1 MLYTRLRSGNVD
13 NVYGDLFAQEYAFD
27 SGNDVMVNRLYYSF
41 PVGDFT
47 VVGGPVVRMDDML
60 PVWPSAYPAAMTY
73 DFFTYAGAP
82 GAYNLALG
90 GGAGVY
96 WTSDDFTVSTSYLST
111 NANQS
116 DPNMG
121 GFMTDGAG
129 SSATTQ
135 IAYAPEN
142 WGVAAAYTYASGANG
157 PGLYV
162 GNATEGAAA
171 ASAASNTDSFGVS
184 GWWVPEESGI
194 IPSISAGYGGTW
206 AEYMGDD
213 VYTNSWY
220 VGLEWEDAFVD
231 GNSLGFAVGQPT
243 WIAETDDGDL
253 NEEAGFAYELFYKF
267 QVTDNIS
274 VTPAITY
281 LSKPYPEQGSN
292 GMSAF
297 SGLIKTQ
304 FKF

>member
-1 MLYTRLRSGNVD
+1 MS
-13 NVYGDLFAQEYAFD
+13 NVYTGLFAQEYGFD
-27 SGNDVMVNRLYYSF
+27 SGNTVKIARLYYSF

-60 PVWPSAYPAAMTY
+60 PVWPSAYPSAMTY

-90 GGAGVY
+90 AGAGVY

-111 NANQS
+111 NGNDS
-116 DPNMG
+116 NPNTG
-121 GFMTDGAG
+121 GIGTNGADF
-129 SSATTQ
+129 SATTQ

-142 WGVAAAYTYASGANG
+142 WGIAAAYTKASGNSDK
-157 PGLYV
+157 LYI
-162 GNATEGAAA
+162 GNANPA
-171 ASAASNTDSFGVS
+171 GVS
-184 GWWVPEESGI
+184 ISGLGGQTNSWGLSAWWMPEESGW
-194 IPSISAGYGGTW
+194 IPSVSTGVGMTYAD
-206 AEYMGDD
+206 APGDD
-213 VYTNSWY
+213 EESASWY
-220 VGLEWEDAFVD
+220 VGLEWSDAFIE
-231 GNSLGFAVGQPT
+231 GNSLGMAVGQPT
-243 WIAETDDGDL
+243 FDTDADRG
-253 NEEAGFAYELFYKF
+253 NGYAWEFFYKF

-281 LSKPYPEQGSN
+281 LSKPFPTQDSDGLN
-292 GMSAF
+292 AL